1 MIYKFVL
8 WFICIVVWN
17 FLSMALQM
25 NLDQKQAL
33 VSKYVYDKFLWVDRK
48 ITERYDHLET
58 YANYSS
64 IYILSQILVSM
75 NISIILSVKLVSC
88 DLNYKRIFLVLI
100 YSTYPVKLKKND
112 FSLNQGWIKFHNQ
125 IIYYWTITIKAMK
138 KVIKIRNKD
147 YILPRQVFWLDIKII
162 TF

>member
-1 MIYKFVL
+1 
-8 WFICIVVWN
+8 
-17 FLSMALQM
+17 M

-112 FSLNQGWIKFHNQ
+112 FSLNQG
-125 IIYYWTITIKAMK
+125 
-138 KVIKIRNKD
+138 
-147 YILPRQVFWLDIKII
+147 
-162 TF
+162 